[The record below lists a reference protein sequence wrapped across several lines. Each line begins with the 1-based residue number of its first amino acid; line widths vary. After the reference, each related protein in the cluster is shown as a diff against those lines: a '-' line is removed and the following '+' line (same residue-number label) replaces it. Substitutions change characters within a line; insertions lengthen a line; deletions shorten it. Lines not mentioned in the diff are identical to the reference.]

1 MKNIIVLG
9 AGMVGRAI
17 AIDLCKEFEVTSADI
32 DKQNLS
38 LLKKFP
44 IKTVRCDLSSSEKIK
59 SLVKKFDLVIGA
71 VPGFMGFKTLQT
83 VIRARKN
90 VVDIS
95 FFAED
100 PFKLDALAKKMSVT
114 AIVDCGVCPGLS
126 NIILGY
132 HNKQMQIYSY
142 ECMVGGLPS
151 KKEWPYKYKAF
162 FSPSDVI
169 EEYTRPARIVGNGKM
184 IIKEAMSDPELI
196 EFDEVG
202 TLEAFN
208 TDGLRSL
215 LTTMKIPEM
224 IEKTLRYP
232 GHIELMKI
240 FRETGFFSHDE
251 IEFSGKK
258 IKPIELTSKL
268 LFPFWQPDEDEDEFT
283 LMKIKI
289 AGGKSDQKKIIE
301 YVLLDRSDMKT
312 KTSSMAR
319 TTGYT
324 CTSAARLI
332 LEGKFSRQ
340 GICPPEFIGEE
351 DGCFDKIISLLDER
365 NIKVA
370 LINESMHN

>member
-1 MKNIIVLG
+1 MKKIIVLG

-132 HNKQMQIYSY
+132 HNKQMQIDSY

-169 EEYTRPARIVGNGKM
+169 EEYTRPARIIVNGKM

-332 LEGKFSRQ
+332 LEGKFSRK

>member
-1 MKNIIVLG
+1 MKKIIVLG
-9 AGMVGRAI
+9 AGMVGRAM
-17 AIDLCKEFEVTSADI
+17 AIDLCREFEVTSADI

-38 LLKKFP
+38 LLKNFP
-44 IKTVRCDLSSSEKIK
+44 IKTIRCDLTSAEKIK
-59 SLVKKFDLVIGA
+59 SLIKKFDLVIGA

-83 VIRARKN
+83 VIRSKKN

-95 FFAED
+95 FFPED
-100 PFKLDALAKKMSVT
+100 PFKLDALAKKMNVT

-132 HNKQMQIYSY
+132 HNKQMQIESY

-169 EEYTRPARIVGNGKM
+169 EEYIRPARIMENGKEV
-184 IIKEAMSDPELI
+184 IKEAMTDAELVDF
-196 EFDEVG
+196 EEVG

-215 LTTMKIPEM
+215 LVTMKIPNM

-232 GHIELMKI
+232 GHIEIMKI
-240 FRETGFFSHDE
+240 FRETGFFSSDNVE
-251 IEFSGKK
+251 LKGKK
-258 IKPIELTSKL
+258 VKPVELTSKL
-268 LFPFWQPDEDEDEFT
+268 LFAFWKPAEDEDEFT
-283 LMKIKI
+283 IMRLKIS
-289 AGGKSDQKKIIE
+289 GTQNNQKKDIE
-301 YVLLDRSDMKT
+301 YLMVDRFDSKS

-324 CTSAARLI
+324 CTATARLI
-332 LEGKFSRQ
+332 LDGSFTRE
-340 GICPPEFIGEE
+340 GICPPEYIGKEP
-351 DGCFDKIISLLDER
+351 GCYEKIISLLEER
-365 NIKVA
+365 NIRIRA
-370 LINESMHN
+370 N

>member
-1 MKNIIVLG
+1 MKKIIVLG

-38 LLKKFP
+38 LLKNFP
-44 IKTVRCDLSSSEKIK
+44 IKTVRCDLSASEKIK

-132 HNKQMQIYSY
+132 HNKQMQIESY

-169 EEYTRPARIVGNGKM
+169 EEYTRPARIVENGKI

-215 LTTMKIPEM
+215 LTTMKIPNM

-283 LMKIKI
+283 LMTIKI
-289 AGGKSDQKKIIE
+289 AEKKTDQKKIIE
-301 YVLLDRSDMKT
+301 YVLLDRSDKKT

-324 CTSAARLI
+324 CTAAARLI
-332 LEGKFSRQ
+332 LEGKFSRK

-351 DGCFDKIISLLDER
+351 DGCFDKIISLLEER
-365 NIKVA
+365 KIR
-370 LINESMHN
+370 LILKNENS

>member
-1 MKNIIVLG
+1 MKKIIVLG

-38 LLKKFP
+38 LLKNFP
-44 IKTVRCDLSSSEKIK
+44 IKTVRCDLSASEKIK

-132 HNKQMQIYSY
+132 HNKQMQIDSY

-169 EEYTRPARIVGNGKM
+169 EEYTRPARIVENGKI

-268 LFPFWQPDEDEDEFT
+268 LFPFWQPDEDEEEFT
-283 LMKIKI
+283 LMTIKI
-289 AGGKSDQKKIIE
+289 AEKKTDQKKIIE
-301 YVLLDRSDMKT
+301 YVLLDRSDKIT

-324 CTSAARLI
+324 CTAAARLI
-332 LEGKFSRQ
+332 LEGKFSRK

-370 LINESMHN
+370 LINESTHN

>member
-1 MKNIIVLG
+1 MKKIIVLG

-38 LLKKFP
+38 LLKNFP
-44 IKTVRCDLSSSEKIK
+44 IKTVRCDLSASEKIK

-100 PFKLDALAKKMSVT
+100 PFKLDALAKKMNVT
-114 AIVDCGVCPGLS
+114 AIIDCGVCPGLS

-132 HNKQMQIYSY
+132 HNKQMQIDSY

-283 LMKIKI
+283 LMTIKI
-289 AGGKSDQKKIIE
+289 AEKKTDQKKIIE
-301 YVLLDRSDMKT
+301 YVLLDRSDKKT

-324 CTSAARLI
+324 CTAAARLI
-332 LEGKFSRQ
+332 LEGKFSRK

-351 DGCFDKIISLLDER
+351 DGCFDKIISLLEER
-365 NIKVA
+365 KIR
-370 LINESMHN
+370 LILKNENS

>member
-1 MKNIIVLG
+1 MKKIIVLG

-44 IKTVRCDLSSSEKIK
+44 IKTVRCDLSASEKIK

-132 HNKQMQIYSY
+132 HNKQMQIDSY

-169 EEYTRPARIVGNGKM
+169 EEYTRPARIVENGKM

-289 AGGKSDQKKIIE
+289 AGKKSDQKKFIE
-301 YVLLDRSDMKT
+301 YVLLDRSDKKT

-332 LEGKFSRQ
+332 LEGKFGRK

-351 DGCFDKIISLLDER
+351 DGCFDKIISLLEER
-365 NIKVA
+365 KIR
-370 LINESMHN
+370 LILKNESA

>member
-1 MKNIIVLG
+1 MKKIIVLG

-59 SLVKKFDLVIGA
+59 SLVNKFDLVIGA

-132 HNKQMQIYSY
+132 HNKQMQIDSY

-169 EEYTRPARIVGNGKM
+169 EEYTRPARIVENGKI

-289 AGGKSDQKKIIE
+289 AGEKSDQKKVIE
-301 YVLLDRSDMKT
+301 YILLDRSDKKT

-324 CTSAARLI
+324 CTAAARLI
-332 LEGKFSRQ
+332 LEGKFSRK

-351 DGCFDKIISLLDER
+351 NGCFDKIISFLEER
-365 NIKVA
+365 KIR
-370 LINESMHN
+370 LILKNENS

>member
-1 MKNIIVLG
+1 MKKIIVLG

-38 LLKKFP
+38 LLKNFP
-44 IKTVRCDLSSSEKIK
+44 IKTVRCDLSASEKIK

-100 PFKLDALAKKMSVT
+100 PFKLDALAKKMNVT
-114 AIVDCGVCPGLS
+114 AIIDCGVCPGLS

-132 HNKQMQIYSY
+132 HNKQMQIDSY

-169 EEYTRPARIVGNGKM
+169 EEYTRPARIVENGKM

-215 LTTMKIPEM
+215 LTTMKIPNM

-283 LMKIKI
+283 LMTIKI
-289 AGGKSDQKKIIE
+289 AEKKTDQKKIIE
-301 YVLLDRSDMKT
+301 YVLLDRSDKKT

-324 CTSAARLI
+324 CTAAARLI
-332 LEGKFSRQ
+332 LEGKFSRK

-351 DGCFDKIISLLDER
+351 DGCFDKIISLLEER
-365 NIKVA
+365 KIR
-370 LINESMHN
+370 LILKNENS

>member
-1 MKNIIVLG
+1 
-9 AGMVGRAI
+9 
-17 AIDLCKEFEVTSADI
+17 
-32 DKQNLS
+32 
-38 LLKKFP
+38 
-44 IKTVRCDLSSSEKIK
+44 
-59 SLVKKFDLVIGA
+59 
-71 VPGFMGFKTLQT
+71 MGFKTLQT

-100 PFKLDALAKKMSVT
+100 PFKLDVLAKKMNVT
-114 AIVDCGVCPGLS
+114 AIIDCGVCPGLS

-132 HNKQMQIYSY
+132 HNTQMQIDSY
-142 ECMVGGLPS
+142 ECMVGGPPS

-169 EEYTRPARIVGNGKM
+169 EEYTRPARIVENGKI

-215 LTTMKIPEM
+215 LTTMKIPNM

-268 LFPFWQPDEDEDEFT
+268 LFPFWQPDEDEEEFT
-283 LMKIKI
+283 LMTIKI
-289 AGGKSDQKKIIE
+289 AGKKTDQKKVIE
-301 YVLLDRSDMKT
+301 YVLLDRSDKKT

-324 CTSAARLI
+324 CTAAARLI
-332 LEGKFSRQ
+332 LEGKFNRK

-351 DGCFDKIISLLDER
+351 DGCFDKIISLLNER

-370 LINESMHN
+370 LINESTHN

>member
-1 MKNIIVLG
+1 MKKIIVLG

-132 HNKQMQIYSY
+132 HNKQMQIDSY

-162 FSPSDVI
+162 FSPSDVS
-169 EEYTRPARIVGNGKM
+169 EEYTRPARIVENGKM

-283 LMKIKI
+283 LMTIKI
-289 AGGKSDQKKIIE
+289 AEKKTDQKKIIE
-301 YVLLDRSDMKT
+301 YVLLDRSDKKT

-324 CTSAARLI
+324 CTAAARLI
-332 LEGKFSRQ
+332 LEGKFSRK

-370 LINESMHN
+370 LINESTHN

>member
-1 MKNIIVLG
+1 MKKIIVLG

-38 LLKKFP
+38 LLKKFS

-132 HNKQMQIYSY
+132 HNKQMQIDSY

-169 EEYTRPARIVGNGKM
+169 EEYTRPARIVENGKM

-268 LFPFWQPDEDEDEFT
+268 LFPFWRPDEDEDEFT

-289 AGGKSDQKKIIE
+289 AGKKSDQKKIIE